1 MLVYPTIN
9 VLISIKDIDDRKVC
23 ESDEEQKCSL
33 SATTLVNALNEFY
46 QRISKGE
53 IKRVMYLDKLKK
65 NQISQQTEM

>member
-1 MLVYPTIN
+1 MYLKKKLFYDTTMFLIGKNFFTVNMLVYPTIN

-46 QRISKGE
+46 
-53 IKRVMYLDKLKK
+53 
-65 NQISQQTEM
+65 